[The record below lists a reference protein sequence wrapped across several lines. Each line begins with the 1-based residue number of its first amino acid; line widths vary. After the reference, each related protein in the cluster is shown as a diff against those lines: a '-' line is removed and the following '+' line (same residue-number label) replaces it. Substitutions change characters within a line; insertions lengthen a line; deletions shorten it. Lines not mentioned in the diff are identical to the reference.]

1 MVSSCSKD
9 TDLYDS
15 NIAQKQYE
23 QSWTE
28 KFGEVDADQDWNL
41 ATQVTA
47 NVDLT
52 GIKNASTIKVY
63 SSMPGGS
70 DVQLIAN
77 YPATTTSFSFDYVK
91 GASDVYV
98 VVEDADGYQL
108 LSGYYDIN
116 SGAVAISKNVTKARS
131 LTRAGDCNVTLDE
144 KCATTDVFNDT
155 NKNFSW
161 KFSYVNDWDIY
172 NKKYSDIFDLYKLE
186 NSSSLITSSYDI
198 KLSDLIGIV
207 GTDGVF
213 NERGKVDDGGECN
226 LIRWK
231 SELHPENGVTY
242 GVKETG
248 EVNLTYFYYGTG
260 NANPFGYFYYTDD
273 MTAEQIAQ
281 VPKYIITEN
290 SKGNN
295 YIKIDGQSEYYS
307 NLSSYVSNYPNSKK
321 DYTITTA
328 NVKLVYFGEN
338 GKSTQGSYT
347 FPKGTKIGFFIITGS
362 YVTYNNMR
370 YSLPALN
377 KMFYY
382 THDERHSSNS
392 SENVKGPWQMF
403 ITYKYGGKVIMGV
416 EDDGG
421 DDDVND
427 LLFYVDNVES
437 STIPEI
443 GKEPDAQSWIIACE
457 DLGSTD
463 DYDFNDVVVE
473 VSYVAGDKTLSVT
486 PLAAGGT
493 LKANISFL
501 GTDLGEIHELLNGSA
516 AGDNGLYPMINTTG
530 SGNIID
536 KSSLTFGKKI
546 SLGVQENGFSMSSNS
561 DGADNMGGFTI
572 TVSDE
577 TGAKT
582 IKAPTKG
589 GVPQMFVVPATW
601 AWPTERTGI
610 ETAYPKFSDWNN
622 NAADYKWYIN
632 D

>member
-28 KFGEVDADQDWNL
+28 KFGEVAADQDWNL

-131 LTRAGDCNVTLDE
+131 LTRAGDRNVTLGD
-144 KCATTDVFNDT
+144 KCYLGQFNDSDRNFDYIFNYQYDYDIW
-155 NKNFSW
+155 NKN
-161 KFSYVNDWDIY
+161 
-172 NKKYSDIFDLYKLE
+172 YSDVFDLYKLK

-213 NERGKVDDGGECN
+213 NERGKVDGGGDCN

-242 GVKETG
+242 GVKEDG

-260 NANPFGYFYYTDD
+260 IANPFGYFYYTDD
-273 MTAEQIAQ
+273 MTTKQIAR

-290 SKGNN
+290 SCGQN
-295 YIKIDGQSEYYS
+295 YIKFDGNNIGYS
-307 NLSSYVSNYPNSKK
+307 NLSQYVMNYKEGE
-321 DYTITTA
+321 DHTITTA
-328 NVKLVYFGEN
+328 NVKLVYFGKD
-338 GKSTQGSYT
+338 GKDTQGTYT
-347 FPKGTKIGFFIITGS
+347 FPKGTKIGFFIILGCNVTGGS
-362 YVTYNNMR
+362 MR

-377 KMFYY
+377 KMFNYNN
-382 THDERHSSNS
+382 TEGHPTKNPK
-392 SENVKGPWQMF
+392 NVTEPWQMF

-416 EDDGG
+416 EDTN

-443 GKEPDAQSWIIACE
+443 GKEADAQSWIIACE